1 MMPNNTRWILVFSF
15 FITLLIF
22 IGVLSYG
29 LTQFGS
35 VRDHS
40 REIVKTNN
48 TKTELIVS
56 MLSSARERVVDLFA
70 MVNSD
75 DPFVRDDFFLHFN
88 KQGAIFATSRSALLD
103 LELSAQEQE
112 LLSEQGKLTGV
123 SVPLQ
128 NELVNLI
135 QTDKIQQAKDLLNEE
150 AVEAQN
156 KVLEQLVKLL
166 DLQQRSSNEILVEID
181 KEYGSGRYLILFWSL
196 VAFVLGGIVAFF
208 VISRTT
214 KIEHKLFEE
223 VEKARATL
231 GSISDAIIR
240 TDKNGT
246 IVYSNIKAN
255 EMLDT
260 ELTGLEAK
268 KALYFMHESNAGDE
282 REVSGNGMGQYLIT
296 VQNKKRWLEV
306 TQENINNETGEVTG
320 KVLVLHDLTEVM
332 KGKEKLEAVN
342 ASLEV
347 RVKER
352 TESLQNTN
360 NQLEES
366 LNSLA
371 AAQEQLVHSEK
382 MAALGAL
389 VAGISHEINTPIGI
403 GVTSATNVEE
413 KMQELEDVFLSGK
426 LTRTEFES
434 YISHT
439 RKALD
444 ILIRNL
450 RRASDLI
457 RSFKQVAV
465 DQASDEFRDID
476 LRNYCDE
483 IIMSLHPKLKSTNIN
498 IKNKIPDG
506 INIFTNPGA
515 VYQVIS
521 NLILNSIVHAFDNES
536 KVEFPEVII
545 ESENI
550 GDEVILNYS
559 DNGKGV
565 DQDALSRIY
574 EPFFT
579 TKRGQGG
586 SGLGMNVVYNLIT
599 TSLKGKIKATS
610 EPGNGLHVSMNISVS
625 QEGDTDEY

>member
-1 MMPNNTRWILVFSF
+1 MPNKTRWILIFSF
-15 FITLLIF
+15 FITLMIF
-22 IGVLSYG
+22 FGVLSYG
-29 LTQFGS
+29 LAQFES
-35 VRDHS
+35 VRNQS
-40 REIVKTNN
+40 RKIVQNNN

-75 DPFVRDDFFLHFN
+75 DPFIRDDVFLHFN
-88 KQGAIFATSRSALLD
+88 KQGAIFANARGSLLD
-103 LELSAQEQE
+103 LELSSQEQE
-112 LLSEQGKLTGV
+112 LLLQQGKLTGV

-128 NELVNLI
+128 NKLVELI
-135 QTDKIQQAKDLLNEE
+135 QTDEIQQAKDLLNEE

-196 VAFVLGGIVAFF
+196 IAFLLGGIVALF
-208 VISRTT
+208 VIIRTT

-240 TDKNGT
+240 TDKNGI
-246 IVYSNIKAN
+246 IVYSNIKAD
-255 EMLDT
+255 EMLETD
-260 ELTGLEAK
+260 LTGLEVK
-268 KALYFMHESNAGDE
+268 KALYFMHDNDVRDAEETSRNDL
-282 REVSGNGMGQYLIT
+282 GQYLIT
-296 VQNKKRWLEV
+296 VQNKKRWLEI
-306 TQENINNETGEVTG
+306 TQDNIKSETGDITG

-332 KGKEKLEAVN
+332 KGKEKLEAAN
-342 ASLEV
+342 TSLEA

-352 TESLQNTN
+352 TERLQNTN

-382 MAALGAL
+382 MAALGGL

-403 GVTSATNVEE
+403 GVTSATNIEE
-413 KMQELEDVFLSGK
+413 KMHELEEVFLSGK

-434 YISHT
+434 YINHT

-444 ILIRNL
+444 ILISNL

-465 DQASDEFRDID
+465 DQTSDELRDID
-476 LRNYCDE
+476 LRSYCDE

-498 IKNKIPDG
+498 IKNIIPND
-506 INIFTNPGA
+506 IHIYTNPGA
-515 VYQVIS
+515 IYQVIS
-521 NLILNSIVHAFDNES
+521 NLILNSIVHAFDKES
-536 KVEFPEVII
+536 PDKLPEVII
-545 ESENI
+545 DSGYS
-550 GDEVILNYS
+550 GDEVIINYS

-565 DQDALSRIY
+565 DEDALSRIY

-599 TSLKGKIKATS
+599 TSLKGKINATS
-610 EPGNGLHVSMNISVS
+610 ELGNGLSVIMNIPV
-625 QEGDTDEY
+625 QQKGDTHEH